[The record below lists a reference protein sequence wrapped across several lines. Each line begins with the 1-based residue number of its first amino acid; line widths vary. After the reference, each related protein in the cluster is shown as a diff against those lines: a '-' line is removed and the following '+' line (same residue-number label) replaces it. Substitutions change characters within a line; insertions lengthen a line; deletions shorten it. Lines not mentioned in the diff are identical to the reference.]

1 MNILVLNASPKAKT
15 SITLQNVLYLE
26 KKFPMHSFSY
36 IHIGCSKT
44 SNEKNL
50 EKTALDIRNSDL
62 ILFSFPVYT
71 FIAPSQLHYFIRLL
85 KEHNLSFLSKN
96 ATCITTSKHFY
107 DTTAHK
113 YLEENLLDLGFNYIE
128 GLSLDMEDLLTEEG
142 QKSLVSFFERTL
154 WAIENNI
161 VEKSHKE
168 DCAISPTPVNNPTVN
183 GSTEKT
189 SNVNSSVSEEL
200 PTMSK
205 NIAKK
210 DDFTIS
216 IVVDYSYNKEHLKE
230 MVDDFV
236 EFFPYKTKI
245 VDLSNFSFKGGCLG
259 CLKCAL
265 EGKCVYNDNFNHLL
279 EDEILSSDG
288 VIYAFS
294 IIDHSMGPLYK
305 TYDDRRFYNGH
316 RTVSQFKPIGYIID
330 GNLAK
335 EDNLRTIIVARSDV
349 GRNYLTGLATKDLEL
364 KNLAFNM
371 SYALEHKYTK
381 PRTFYGV
388 GGMKIFRDLIW
399 IMRGIMRDDHKFY
412 KKYGFYDF
420 PQKQR
425 GKMLSLCLVGSL
437 MRNKKL
443 MQKGGA
449 MMDEGMLAPYK
460 KVIEKASQH

>member
-1 MNILVLNASPKAKT
+1 MHILVLNASPKAKT
-15 SITLQNVLYLE
+15 SITLQNSLYLE

-44 SNEKNL
+44 LNEKNL
-50 EKTALDIRNSDL
+50 EKTATEIKNSDL

-85 KEHNLSFLSKN
+85 KEHNLSFDGKT

-128 GLSLDMEDLLTEEG
+128 GLSLDMEDLLSKEG
-142 QKSLVSFFERTL
+142 QMSLTSFFERTL
-154 WAIENNI
+154 WALENGV
-161 VEKSHKE
+161 VEKPIEPKREPSLKE
-168 DCAISPTPVNNPTVN
+168 NS
-183 GSTEKT
+183 GKEST
-189 SNVNSSVSEEL
+189 NSSVI
-200 PTMSK
+200 K
-205 NIAKK
+205 
-210 DDFTIS
+210 FTPKANYTVS

-230 MVDDFV
+230 MVNTFV
-236 EFFPYKTKI
+236 ENFPYKTRI
-245 VDLSNFSFKGGCLG
+245 VDLSAFSFKGGCLG

-265 EGKCVYNDNFNHLL
+265 EGKCIYNDNFNHLL
-279 EDEILSSDG
+279 EDEVLSSDG

-330 GNLAK
+330 GNIAK
-335 EDNLRTIIVARSDV
+335 EDNLRTILVARSDV
-349 GRNYLTGLATKDLEL
+349 GRNYLTGLASNETAL
-364 KNLAFNM
+364 KNLARNM

-449 MMDEGMLAPYK
+449 MMNEGMLAPYK
-460 KVIEKASQH
+460 KVIEKG

>member
-1 MNILVLNASPKAKT
+1 MHILVLNASPKAKT
-15 SITLQNVLYLE
+15 SITLQNSLYLE

-44 SNEKNL
+44 LNEKNL
-50 EKTALDIRNSDL
+50 EKTATEIKNSDL

-85 KEHNLSFLSKN
+85 KEHNLSFDGKT

-128 GLSLDMEDLLTEEG
+128 GLSLDMEDLLSKEG
-142 QKSLVSFFERTL
+142 QMSLTSFFERTL
-154 WAIENNI
+154 WALENGV
-161 VEKSHKE
+161 VEKPIEPTKE
-168 DCAISPTPVNNPTVN
+168 PSLKENS
-183 GSTEKT
+183 GKEST
-189 SNVNSSVSEEL
+189 NSSVI
-200 PTMSK
+200 K
-205 NIAKK
+205 
-210 DDFTIS
+210 FTPKANYTVS

-230 MVDDFV
+230 MVNTFV
-236 EFFPYKTKI
+236 ENFPYKTRI
-245 VDLSNFSFKGGCLG
+245 VDLSAFSFKGGCLG

-279 EDEILSSDG
+279 EDEVLSSDG

-330 GNLAK
+330 GNIAK
-335 EDNLRTIIVARSDV
+335 EDNLRTILVARSDV
-349 GRNYLTGLATKDLEL
+349 GRNYLTGLASNETAL
-364 KNLAFNM
+364 KNLAHNM

-449 MMDEGMLAPYK
+449 MMNEGMLAPYK
-460 KVIEKASQH
+460 KVIEKG